1 MKTGVIPLG
10 IPAPHAPLAWPRA
23 TSTAG
28 CSHFAKT
35 AAHFRLSPGL
45 SGLTVLWMPTERCS
59 ALNTQPA
66 SEHGQVVDRELKR
79 LDALEA
85 RIRSRDAADPE
96 KLDRRVGAVNAMRD
110 LLRTS
115 D

>member
-1 MKTGVIPLG
+1 V
-10 IPAPHAPLAWPRA
+10 LALREDGRTFSAIARTVGLNRA
-23 TSTAG
+23 VD
-28 CSHFAKT
+28 
-35 AAHFRLSPGL
+35 AHRALL
-45 SGLTVLWMPTERCS
+45 R

-66 SEHGQVVDRELKR
+66 SERGQVVDRELKR